1 MEETPILIICSGPN
15 INNHNEPHLDAPKIY
30 YDPSVGGNVLSKRPM
45 DITTL
50 LYPACQYK

>member
-1 MEETPILIICSGPN
+1 MKETPILIICSGPN
-15 INNHNEPHLDAPKIY
+15 IINHNEPHLDAPKIH